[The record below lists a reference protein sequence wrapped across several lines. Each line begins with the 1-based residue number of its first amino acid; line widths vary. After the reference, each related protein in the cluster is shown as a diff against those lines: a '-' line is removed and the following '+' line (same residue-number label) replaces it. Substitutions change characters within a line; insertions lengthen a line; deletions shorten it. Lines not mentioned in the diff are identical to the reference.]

1 MYNVQRI
8 SLFQNARH
16 FYKVDRRGISTLQK
30 KWRLKILHLAAQ
42 KSLNLYTLSG
52 PKQLLY
58 FLALETVFS
67 WPFAYSIKAIVNRTN
82 LVNRHLNWS

>member
-1 MYNVQRI
+1 MLDTSTKLIVVVFEIYNKNED
-8 SLFQNARH
+8 SKS
-16 FYKVDRRGISTLQK
+16 YT
-30 KWRLKILHLAAQ
+30 WRLKNL
-42 KSLNLYTLSG
+42 LNLSTLSG

-67 WPFAYSIKAIVNRTN
+67 WPFAYSIKAFVNKTN

>member
-1 MYNVQRI
+1 MLDTSTKLIVVVFEIYNKNED
-8 SLFQNARH
+8 SKS
-16 FYKVDRRGISTLQK
+16 YT
-30 KWRLKILHLAAQ
+30 WRLKNL
-42 KSLNLYTLSG
+42 LNLSTLSG
-52 PKQLLY
+52 PKQLFY